1 MHHYLNPDQGFFS
14 KLLAR
19 TREKG
24 ISPYQWLFSSA
35 CLTASIAAL
44 RPE

>member
-1 MHHYLNPDQGFFS
+1 MRHYLNPDQGFFS

>member
-1 MHHYLNPDQGFFS
+1 MRLCLNPERGFFS

-19 TREKG
+19 TQEKG

-35 CLTASIAAL
+35 CLTASVAAL